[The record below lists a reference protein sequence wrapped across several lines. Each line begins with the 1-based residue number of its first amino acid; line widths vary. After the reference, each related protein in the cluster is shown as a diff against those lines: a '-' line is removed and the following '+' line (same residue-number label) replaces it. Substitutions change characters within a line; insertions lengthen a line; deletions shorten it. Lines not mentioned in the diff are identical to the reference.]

1 MHQALVQLQYNCNYD
16 MLMSATQ
23 NDLWIQQFSWYDL
36 LVGQGRQRL
45 LIYEMS
51 TRLFSDTYSMMQISK
66 LKADCISV
74 TNDK

>member
-1 MHQALVQLQYNCNYD
+1 MHRALVQLQYNCNDD

-23 NDLWIQQFSWYDL
+23 NDLWIQQFPWYGL
-36 LVGQGRQRL
+36 LVGQGRQSL

-51 TRLFSDTYSMMQISK
+51 TQLFRDTYSMMQISK